1 MKSHQPT
8 GPVLR
13 LVGEPEEF
21 NHGAWQHGRLLV
33 LAEHATLPDRCIV
46 CNRPAE
52 GLTLDKT
59 LYWHTP
65 FLLALLALNPF
76 IYALLAFFFKRSRPV
91 GLPICAIHRRR
102 RTVMGW
108 LGIGLLLAFPVCA
121 LLGISLSDPRMLLP
135 GLLASLGGLL
145 VLLLGRNEVWA
156 YRLTESHAFIWG
168 SNAEWLK
175 PLPEW
180 QED

>member
-1 MKSHQPT
+1 MKSHHPT

-13 LVGEPEEF
+13 LVGEADEF
-21 NHGAWQHGRLLV
+21 HNGAWQHGRLLV
-33 LAEHATLPDRCIV
+33 LSEHATLPDRCIV
-46 CNRPAE
+46 CNQAAE
-52 GLTLDKT
+52 GQTLDKT

-91 GLPICAIHRRR
+91 AVPICSRHLRR
-102 RTVMGW
+102 RTAMGW
-108 LGIGLLLAFPVCA
+108 LGITLLSAFPISA
-121 LLGISLSDPRMLLP
+121 LLGISLTEPLLLP
-135 GLLASLGGLL
+135 LGLLASLGGLL

-168 SNAEWLK
+168 SNGEWLK
-175 PLPEW
+175 TLPEW
-180 QED
+180 DED